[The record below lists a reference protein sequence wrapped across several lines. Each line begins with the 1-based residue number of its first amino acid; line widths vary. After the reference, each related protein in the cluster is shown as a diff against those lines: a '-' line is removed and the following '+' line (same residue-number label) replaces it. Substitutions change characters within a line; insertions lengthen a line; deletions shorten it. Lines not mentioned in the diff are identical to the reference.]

1 MVSDVGGGGESRRD
15 ILKEDPRDVPRRPE
29 GRVRAG
35 QAGGGGHGSG
45 PGKPEDGHP
54 WGGWEQGARGIFR
67 GQHLLLRAQ
76 PDFPLRKSLVAAM
89 WCTHKR
95 RQGDSR
101 ETRETW

>member
-1 MVSDVGGGGESRRD
+1 MAQALESLRMGTHGEGGNKAST
-15 ILKEDPRDVPRRPE
+15 
-29 GRVRAG
+29 
-35 QAGGGGHGSG
+35 
-45 PGKPEDGHP
+45 
-54 WGGWEQGARGIFR
+54 ARGIFR

>member
-29 GRVRAG
+29 GRVRPG

-54 WGGWEQGARGIFR
+54 W
-67 GQHLLLRAQ
+67 
-76 PDFPLRKSLVAAM
+76 
-89 WCTHKR
+89 
-95 RQGDSR
+95 
-101 ETRETW
+101 